1 MKQYDGIKD
10 EELISRFKNGESEIL
25 DYLME
30 KYKNMV
36 RKKARTMFLIGG
48 ENDDLIQEGM
58 IGLFKAVRDYQP
70 DRDAAFQTFASI
82 CADRQIYNAIQSS
95 NRQKHQPLN
104 SYISL
109 SEQDGEVDRR
119 YLITQKGAQPKY
131 LLPVRFLDGNTGY
144 EAFAPREYV
153 RIKKKGGG
161 LNFVHGGISLQEMVV
176 PVLEF
181 QFLRNSY
188 KAYQRNRDKIDTK
201 PVTVSLLSASRKISN
216 MIFSLNFY
224 QKEAVGGNR
233 EAAQYLVYFVDEN
246 GQKISDTGKIIADK
260 TSDNAQ
266 ERTFRC
272 NFSLRSQKYSNRQT
286 YFLVIADESGLQA
299 PVKEEFQID
308 IAFAVDD
315 FNFF

>member
-82 CADRQIYNAIQSS
+82 CVDRQIYNAIQSS

-109 SEQDGEVDRR
+109 SEQDGENEEHLGDNWGENPESIIIDQENVQD
-119 YLITQKGAQPKY
+119 LEQEITATLSPMENQ
-131 LLPVRFLDGNTGY
+131 
-144 EAFAPREYV
+144 
-153 RIKKKGGG
+153 
-161 LNFVHGGISLQEMVV
+161 
-176 PVLEF
+176 VLEYYLEGNGYGEIA
-181 QFLRNSY
+181 QIMGKTPKSIDNAL
-188 KAYQRNRDKIDTK
+188 QRIRTKIREQ
-201 PVTVSLLSASRKISN
+201 LEQ
-216 MIFSLNFY
+216 Y
-224 QKEAVGGNR
+224 QK
-233 EAAQYLVYFVDEN
+233 
-246 GQKISDTGKIIADK
+246 
-260 TSDNAQ
+260 
-266 ERTFRC
+266 
-272 NFSLRSQKYSNRQT
+272 
-286 YFLVIADESGLQA
+286 
-299 PVKEEFQID
+299 
-308 IAFAVDD
+308 
-315 FNFF
+315 

>member
-82 CADRQIYNAIQSS
+82 CVDRQIYIAIQSS

-109 SEQDGEVDRR
+109 SEQDGENEEHLGDNWGENPESIIIDQENVQDLEQEITATLSPMENQVLEY
-119 YLITQKGAQPKY
+119 YLAGNGYGEIAQIMGKTPKSIDNA
-131 LLPVRFLDGNTGY
+131 LQRI
-144 EAFAPREYV
+144 
-153 RIKKKGGG
+153 RIK
-161 LNFVHGGISLQEMVV
+161 IREQ
-176 PVLEF
+176 LE
-181 QFLRNSY
+181 Q
-188 KAYQRNRDKIDTK
+188 
-201 PVTVSLLSASRKISN
+201 
-216 MIFSLNFY
+216 Y
-224 QKEAVGGNR
+224 QK
-233 EAAQYLVYFVDEN
+233 
-246 GQKISDTGKIIADK
+246 
-260 TSDNAQ
+260 
-266 ERTFRC
+266 
-272 NFSLRSQKYSNRQT
+272 
-286 YFLVIADESGLQA
+286 
-299 PVKEEFQID
+299 
-308 IAFAVDD
+308 
-315 FNFF
+315 

>member
-82 CADRQIYNAIQSS
+82 CVDRQIYNAIQSS

-109 SEQDGEVDRR
+109 SEQDVENEEHLGDNWGENPESIIIDQENVQDLEQEITATLSPMENQVLEY
-119 YLITQKGAQPKY
+119 YLAGNGYGEIAQIMGKTPKSIDNA
-131 LLPVRFLDGNTGY
+131 LQRI
-144 EAFAPREYV
+144 
-153 RIKKKGGG
+153 RIK
-161 LNFVHGGISLQEMVV
+161 IREQ
-176 PVLEF
+176 LE
-181 QFLRNSY
+181 Q
-188 KAYQRNRDKIDTK
+188 
-201 PVTVSLLSASRKISN
+201 
-216 MIFSLNFY
+216 Y
-224 QKEAVGGNR
+224 QK
-233 EAAQYLVYFVDEN
+233 
-246 GQKISDTGKIIADK
+246 
-260 TSDNAQ
+260 
-266 ERTFRC
+266 
-272 NFSLRSQKYSNRQT
+272 
-286 YFLVIADESGLQA
+286 
-299 PVKEEFQID
+299 
-308 IAFAVDD
+308 
-315 FNFF
+315 

>member
-82 CADRQIYNAIQSS
+82 CVDRQIYNAIQSS

-109 SEQDGEVDRR
+109 SEQAGENEEHLGDNWGENPESIIIDQENVQDLEQEITATLSPMENQVLEY
-119 YLITQKGAQPKY
+119 YLAGNGYGEIAQIMGKTPKSIDNA
-131 LLPVRFLDGNTGY
+131 LQRI
-144 EAFAPREYV
+144 
-153 RIKKKGGG
+153 RIK
-161 LNFVHGGISLQEMVV
+161 IREQ
-176 PVLEF
+176 LE
-181 QFLRNSY
+181 Q
-188 KAYQRNRDKIDTK
+188 
-201 PVTVSLLSASRKISN
+201 
-216 MIFSLNFY
+216 Y
-224 QKEAVGGNR
+224 QK
-233 EAAQYLVYFVDEN
+233 
-246 GQKISDTGKIIADK
+246 
-260 TSDNAQ
+260 
-266 ERTFRC
+266 
-272 NFSLRSQKYSNRQT
+272 
-286 YFLVIADESGLQA
+286 
-299 PVKEEFQID
+299 
-308 IAFAVDD
+308 
-315 FNFF
+315 

>member
-82 CADRQIYNAIQSS
+82 CVDRQIYNAIQSS

-109 SEQDGEVDRR
+109 SEQDGENEEHLGDNWGENPESIIIDQEN
-119 YLITQKGAQPKY
+119 LQDLEQEITATLSPMENQ
-131 LLPVRFLDGNTGY
+131 
-144 EAFAPREYV
+144 
-153 RIKKKGGG
+153 
-161 LNFVHGGISLQEMVV
+161 
-176 PVLEF
+176 VLEYY
-181 QFLRNSY
+181 L
-188 KAYQRNRDKIDTK
+188 A
-201 PVTVSLLSASRKISN
+201 
-216 MIFSLNFY
+216 
-224 QKEAVGGNR
+224 GNGYG
-233 EAAQYLVYFVDEN
+233 EIAQ
-246 GQKISDTGKIIADK
+246 IMGKTPKSI
-260 TSDNAQ
+260 DNALQ
-266 ERTFRC
+266 RIRT
-272 NFSLRSQKYSNRQT
+272 K
-286 YFLVIADESGLQA
+286 I
-299 PVKEEFQID
+299 KEQLKSTNNID
-308 IAFAVDD
+308 
-315 FNFF
+315 NLKNLK

>member
-82 CADRQIYNAIQSS
+82 CVDRQSS

-109 SEQDGEVDRR
+109 SEQDGENEEHLGDNWGENPESIIIDQENVQDLEQEITATLSPMENQVLEY
-119 YLITQKGAQPKY
+119 YLAGNGYGEIAQIMGKTPKSIDNA
-131 LLPVRFLDGNTGY
+131 LQRI
-144 EAFAPREYV
+144 
-153 RIKKKGGG
+153 RIK
-161 LNFVHGGISLQEMVV
+161 IREQ
-176 PVLEF
+176 LE
-181 QFLRNSY
+181 Q
-188 KAYQRNRDKIDTK
+188 
-201 PVTVSLLSASRKISN
+201 
-216 MIFSLNFY
+216 Y
-224 QKEAVGGNR
+224 QK
-233 EAAQYLVYFVDEN
+233 
-246 GQKISDTGKIIADK
+246 
-260 TSDNAQ
+260 
-266 ERTFRC
+266 
-272 NFSLRSQKYSNRQT
+272 
-286 YFLVIADESGLQA
+286 
-299 PVKEEFQID
+299 
-308 IAFAVDD
+308 
-315 FNFF
+315 

>member
-82 CADRQIYNAIQSS
+82 CVDRQIYNAIQSS

-109 SEQDGEVDRR
+109 SEQDGENEEHLGDNWGENPESIIIDQENVQDLEQEITETLSPMENQVLEY
-119 YLITQKGAQPKY
+119 YLAGNGYGEIAQIMGKTPKSIDNA
-131 LLPVRFLDGNTGY
+131 LQRI
-144 EAFAPREYV
+144 
-153 RIKKKGGG
+153 RIK
-161 LNFVHGGISLQEMVV
+161 IREQ
-176 PVLEF
+176 LE
-181 QFLRNSY
+181 Q
-188 KAYQRNRDKIDTK
+188 
-201 PVTVSLLSASRKISN
+201 
-216 MIFSLNFY
+216 Y
-224 QKEAVGGNR
+224 QK
-233 EAAQYLVYFVDEN
+233 
-246 GQKISDTGKIIADK
+246 
-260 TSDNAQ
+260 
-266 ERTFRC
+266 
-272 NFSLRSQKYSNRQT
+272 
-286 YFLVIADESGLQA
+286 
-299 PVKEEFQID
+299 
-308 IAFAVDD
+308 
-315 FNFF
+315 